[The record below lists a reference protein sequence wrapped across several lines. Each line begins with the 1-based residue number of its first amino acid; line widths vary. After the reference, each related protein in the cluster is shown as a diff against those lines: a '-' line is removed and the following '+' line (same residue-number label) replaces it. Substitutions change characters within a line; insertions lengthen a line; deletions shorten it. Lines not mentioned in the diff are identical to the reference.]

1 MKRTLTTCLTYCLT
15 VLFALYGQ
23 SLLAQNGS
31 IRGTITDKLN
41 GETLIGANVS
51 VEGTSLGSVTDFDGK
66 FLIDKVP
73 AGTHILKIT
82 YVGYQSELMPG
93 IVVKAGEATVV
104 SYKLGTD
111 VKVLKEAQ
119 ITSTR
124 ITNTENAV
132 LAEMRKSEQVVVG
145 VSSQQISKTQD
156 RNASEVIRRLPG
168 VTIMEDRFIMV
179 RGLADRYNTV
189 LLNDAIAP
197 SAEPDKKAFSF
208 DMIPSSMLDR
218 IMIYKTGAPELPGEF
233 AGGVVK
239 VYTKNMPDEDFIT
252 AGYSI
257 GIRSN
262 TTFRNFN
269 RASQSNT
276 DWLGFDNQSR
286 DLPAVFPE
294 TVAGMTT
301 QQQVELAKQ
310 LPNTWIAKEQSAPVD
325 SRFNLGF
332 AKRFNIGKVK
342 AANITGINY
351 NDVYETREANNYNF
365 NQFDIENNKSDTIYN
380 FYDVTN
386 INRISLGVMSNFS
399 FLFNPRHKLEF
410 RNLFNQSGSNG
421 TTIRTGYNLEE
432 GNDVRNFAF
441 RYFERQIYSGQLS
454 GSHDFNQEHTRL
466 TWTAGYSF
474 THTNEPD
481 YRRIRTFRS
490 LVDNLPDYFV
500 QINTTASQAD
510 AGRFYST
517 LNEDAAMASLNL
529 EQDIKELAP
538 GRKIKLRA
546 GFYFENK
553 TRDFTAR
560 WLAYT
565 KSRIDLFDNNL
576 LALPLDQLF
585 APQNFNDTSGFK
597 IDEGTNGTDR
607 YTASNL
613 LSAGYIGATWPA
625 TEKLTISGGVR
636 IEYNRQQLQSSD
648 NNGRPLEVDNPI
660 LSILPSLNA
669 SLNVSEKSLI
679 RLAYARSINRPE
691 FREIAPFA
699 YYDFIFNN
707 VMFGNPELETPSI
720 DNIDFRYEYY
730 PAAGELISFGT
741 FFKHFTNPIEQ
752 YFRPGAGSGG
762 TRNFQF
768 DNAPSAISAGVE
780 VELRKSLEPVF
791 KAGFLSRFS
800 IGANAA
806 YIFSQVN
813 LGADAVGQETK
824 RIMMGQSPYVINTGL
839 FYNQPEHNLQF
850 NIQYN
855 VIGRRL
861 FVVGTE
867 GTPDVYEMP
876 RNVFDLSVSKG
887 IGKHLEIRA
896 GVQDLLNQPVL
907 LKQDSNENGSITK
920 QDEEIF
926 RFTRGTYYT
935 LGFVVRY

>member
-1 MKRTLTTCLTYCLT
+1 MKNLPTQSLKHCLTAIFIFIT
-15 VLFALYGQ
+15 NTLFAQ
-23 SLLAQNGS
+23 SGS
-31 IRGTITDKLN
+31 VRGIITDKLN
-41 GETLIGANVS
+41 GETLIGSNVTI
-51 VEGTSLGSVTDFDGK
+51 EGTTLGSVTDADGR
-66 FLIDKVP
+66 FNIEKVP
-73 AGTHILKIT
+73 AGTYNIKVS
-82 YVGYQSELMPG
+82 YVGYQSEL
-93 IVVKAGEATVV
+93 IRDVVVKAGELTTINHKMGA
-104 SYKLGTD
+104 D
-111 VKVLKEAQ
+111 VKVLQEAQ

-132 LAEMRKSEQVVVG
+132 LAEMRKAEQVVVG

-168 VTIMEDRFIMV
+168 VTIMEDRFIVV

-208 DMIPSSMLDR
+208 DMIPSNMLDR

-239 VYTKNMPDEDFIT
+239 VYTKNMPDDDFIT
-252 AGYSI
+252 AGYTI
-257 GIRSN
+257 GVRSN

-286 DLPAVFPE
+286 DLPASFPE
-294 TVAGMTT
+294 TVAGMSSA
-301 QQQVELAKQ
+301 QQVELAKL

-332 AKRFNIGKVK
+332 AKKFNLGKIK

-351 NDVYETREANNYNF
+351 NDIYETREANNYNY
-365 NQFDIENNKSDTIYN
+365 NQFDIENNLSDTIYN
-380 FYDVTN
+380 FFDVTN
-386 INRISLGVMSNFS
+386 INRVSLGVMSNFS
-399 FLFNPRHKLEF
+399 LLFNERHKLEF
-410 RNLFNQSGSNG
+410 RNLYNQSGSNG

-432 GNDVRNFAF
+432 GNDVRNYAF

-454 GSHDFNQEHTRL
+454 GMHDFNHEHTRIN
-466 TWTAGYSF
+466 WTAGYSF

-500 QINTTASQAD
+500 QVNTTASQAD
-510 AGRFYST
+510 AGRFYSR
-517 LNEDAAMASLNL
+517 LNENSAMAALNL

-538 GRKIKLRA
+538 GRKIKVRT
-546 GFYFENK
+546 GFYLENK
-553 TRDFTAR
+553 NRDFSAR

-565 KSRIDLFDNNL
+565 KSRIDLFNNDL
-576 LALPLDQLF
+576 LQLPINELF
-585 APQNFNDTSGFK
+585 EPQNFNDTTGLK

-607 YTASNL
+607 YTANNL
-613 LSAGYIGATWPA
+613 LAAGYIGTSWPL
-625 TEKLTISGGVR
+625 TEKLVLSGGVR
-636 IEYNRQQLQSSD
+636 VEYNRQQLQSAD
-648 NNGRPLEVDNPI
+648 NNGRPLEVNNPI
-660 LSILPSLNA
+660 LSILPSFNT
-669 SLNVSEKSLI
+669 SLNISERALV
-679 RLAYARSINRPE
+679 RLAYARTINRPE

-707 VMFGNPELETPSI
+707 VMFGNPDLKTPSI
-720 DNIDFRYEYY
+720 DNVDLRYEYY
-730 PAAGELISFGT
+730 PAAGELISLGT
-741 FFKHFTNPIEQ
+741 FFKHFINPIEQ

-768 DNAPSAISAGVE
+768 DNAPSAISTGIE
-780 VELRKSLEPVF
+780 VEMRKSLEPIF
-791 KAGFLSRFS
+791 KTGLLSRFS
-800 IGANAA
+800 IGANAS
-806 YIFSQVN
+806 YIFSRVS
-813 LGADAVGQETK
+813 LGKQAVGQERT

-839 FYNQPEHNLQF
+839 YYSKSESRLQF

-876 RNVFDLSVSKG
+876 RNVIDFSVSKG
-887 IGKHLEIRA
+887 IGKHIEVRA
-896 GVQDLLNQPVL
+896 GVQDLLNQSVL
-907 LKQDSNENGSITK
+907 LKQDSNEDGKIRSN
-920 QDEEIF
+920 DELIF
-926 RFTRGTYYT
+926 RFQRGTYYT